1 MKLHPKLE
9 QHLHKHPESF
19 AALPAES
26 LASIN
31 HTYFDHQRLQSSAGL
46 SHHATLLIDSQG
58 HPLLIN
64 QGDAPP
70 PLLNGNTKNLPQDV
84 TALFSQLARRA
95 QHNKKIIERY
105 YSGSAKIPALTHHSL
120 LIIPVRN
127 NETLFLIAEHNKNIQ
142 QAPSLTQRTQQQ
154 NNAIIALTKHL
165 ESEVTFEE
173 ILKKI
178 SQCCAETLNIEHA
191 GIWLFNDDFDHIKC
205 EHEYHSSKK
214 QFITPEEIPTSIHKR
229 YFEEL
234 ANVRFIAT
242 DDAINTPGNT
252 PASKA
257 YLEQNNITAMLD
269 APIKSDGKYLG
280 LMRLYQSGGIRKWKT
295 DEQQFAASLCDIITL
310 AYQKQRKRSAVSKLN
325 ESENRFKALA
335 ESTGAAIFS
344 FNDTIAYANS
354 ATENLT
360 GLDQTSLKI
369 LPINVIFGA
378 AFSKA
383 FNRETLKQEPL
394 ATGIE
399 IEFSRSSGEIRWA
412 FFNVTQTV
420 LSGEKIWLA
429 SAFDI
434 TERKRAEIQ
443 MRYQAFHDNLTSLPN
458 RAQLTQKIDQCLTKL
473 SKDRYYR
480 FALCQFNI
488 ANFKHLNEQLG
499 YITADHL
506 LIDYA
511 LKLKRASPA
520 TDNLAK
526 IGTSTFIILRENVT
540 SIDHFIKDCE
550 ALYQTLKQPTAI
562 ESVEIECDIYTGI
575 LHGDIL
581 YSSSEE
587 TLRNIAL
594 ATDFSEAHGI
604 NTISVFNE
612 EMKKNGL
619 KLKEVAAQLRKTLK
633 SNEFSF
639 LYTPYYNFS
648 KNQHSPSSPATT
660 YLEPLIYWQGG
671 DALKI
676 SEGHFKAV
684 EKDKNFIKNLILQ
697 ELSAYQQDACNIPQ
711 VSIWLDISHPTIETP
726 EHTEDFLIA
735 LQQSNVEPRQ
745 KHILQFSAR
754 LLNKMLKPEYS
765 QQLDKV
771 INNHYCE
778 LAVDITH
785 FNFKDIATLQHL
797 PCRHAKIL
805 LTDIHHEIKN
815 NNALAQRHFTAL
827 IKSCAELNLNL
838 HIGGI
843 DSAELSLFAD
853 NLVSDIISPIF
864 RQGKHLCQPQ
874 KINHLYPDYADIK
887 ASSSA

>member
-9 QHLHKHPESF
+9 QHLKNHPESF
-19 AALPAES
+19 AALPPES

-31 HTYFDHQRLQSSAGL
+31 HTYFDHQRLQSSTAL
-46 SHHATLLIDSQG
+46 STRATLLIDSQG
-58 HPLLIN
+58 HLLLVN

-70 PLLNGNTKNLPQDV
+70 PLLNHNTNSLPQDV
-84 TALFSQLARRA
+84 AALFSQLARRA

-105 YSGSAKIPALTHHSL
+105 YSASAQIPELKHHSL
-120 LIIPVRN
+120 LIIPIRN
-127 NETLFLIAEHNKNIQ
+127 NETLFLIAEHNNNTQ
-142 QAPSLTQRTQQQ
+142 QAPSITQRTQQQ
-154 NNAIIALTKHL
+154 NNAIIELTKHL

-178 SQCCAETLNIEHA
+178 SQCCADTLNIECA
-191 GIWLFNDDFDHIKC
+191 GIWLFDDDFDHIKC
-205 EHEYHSSKK
+205 EHEYHSNKE
-214 QFITPEEIPTSIHKR
+214 QFITPEEIPTSIHSR
-229 YFEEL
+229 YFKEL

-257 YLEQNNITAMLD
+257 YLAQNSITAMLD

-280 LMRLYQSGGIRKWKT
+280 LMRLYQREGIRKWKT

-310 AYQKQRKRSAVSKLN
+310 AYQKQRKRNAVSKLN

-344 FNDTIAYANS
+344 FNDTITYANS

-369 LPINVIFGA
+369 LPINVIFGT

-383 FNRETLKQEPL
+383 FNRETLRQEPL

-488 ANFKHLNEQLG
+488 AGFKRLNEQLG

-540 SIDHFIKDCE
+540 SIAHFIKDCE
-550 ALYQTLKQPTAI
+550 ALYQTLKQPTTI

-587 TLRNIAL
+587 TLRNIAI
-594 ATDFSEAHGI
+594 ATDFAEAQRMN
-604 NTISVFNE
+604 NTCVFNE
-612 EMKKNGL
+612 EMKKNGF
-619 KLKEVAAQLRKTLK
+619 KLKGIATQLRRALK
-633 SNEFSF
+633 YNEFSF
-639 LYTPYYNFS
+639 LYAPYCDTS
-648 KNQHSPSSPATT
+648 QNQHSPSCPALT

-671 DALKI
+671 DAVKI

-684 EKDKNFIKNLILQ
+684 EKDKSFIKNLILQ
-697 ELSAYQQDACNIPQ
+697 ALAAYQQDACNIPP

-726 EHTEDFLIA
+726 EHAEDFLIA
-735 LQQSNVEPRQ
+735 LQQSSLEPKQ
-745 KHILQFSAR
+745 KHILQCSAL
-754 LLNKMLKPEYS
+754 LLNKMLRPEYS
-765 QQLDKV
+765 QLLEQI
-771 INNHYCE
+771 INNSYCE

-785 FNFKDIATLQHL
+785 FNFKDITTLQRL

-805 LTDIHHEIKN
+805 LTDIQQEIKN
-815 NNALAQRHFTAL
+815 NNASAQRHFTAL
-827 IKSCAELNLNL
+827 IKSCAELNVHL

-853 NLVSDIISPIF
+853 ELVSEITSPVF
-864 RQGKHLCQPQ
+864 RQGKHLCQP
-874 KINHLYPDYADIK
+874 KKLNHLFPDYADIK